1 MRMRVW
7 RGKMRVES
15 ENGSSE
21 RKIES
26 GSLWMSLIENGN
38 LKRFFVKGYVG
49 VHFPLFYIRNKNVP
63 IIQSKK

>member
-1 MRMRVW
+1 
-7 RGKMRVES
+7 MRVES

-49 VHFPLFYIRNKNVP
+49 VQFPLFYIRNKNVP
-63 IIQSKK
+63 HQKNKGRDFTFNFT